1 MPRSTSEEVRFSGT
15 RAYKGEKSQP
25 FDQKL
30 NIKTPHGSQN
40 KSLNVCSFIKSV
52 QLAGRPNPKASANK
66 KPDGLVC
73 KP

>member
-1 MPRSTSEEVRFSGT
+1 MPQSTSEEVRFSGT
-15 RAYKGEKSQP
+15 LAYKGKKSQP

-30 NIKTPHGSQN
+30 DIRKPHGSQK
-40 KSLNVCSFIKSV
+40 KSLDVCSVIKPV
-52 QLAGRPNPKASANK
+52 QLTGCPSPKASANK